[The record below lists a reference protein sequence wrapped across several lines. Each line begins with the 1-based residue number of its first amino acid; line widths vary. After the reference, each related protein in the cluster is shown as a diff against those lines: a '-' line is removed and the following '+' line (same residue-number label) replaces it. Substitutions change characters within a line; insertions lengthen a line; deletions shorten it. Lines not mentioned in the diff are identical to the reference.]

1 MTPPPSALDILFFWF
16 GPRPYTAARVQQHSR
31 IWFGEPDAPEL
42 IPQTDELI
50 RERYGELT
58 LAAARGALSAWE
70 SSPRRR
76 LALIVLLDQF
86 SRNIYRGSARAYA
99 QDLQALSLTVSG
111 MQLGADAT
119 LDPVERLFFYMPL
132 MHAESLDVQEESV
145 AAFRRLVEEAPAE
158 LRRTFESNLQYAIQ
172 HRGIIA
178 RFGRFPLRNRVL
190 GRESTPDEV
199 EWLANEAKEIAP

>member
-1 MTPPPSALDILFFWF
+1 MTPPPSALDILLFWF

-199 EWLANEAKEIAP
+199 EWLANEAKEFAP

>member
-1 MTPPPSALDILFFWF
+1 MDLLFFWF

-42 IPQTDELI
+42 APQTDELI

-58 LAAARGALSAWE
+58 LAAEQDQLSAWE

-76 LALIVLLDQF
+76 LALILLLDQF
-86 SRNIYRGSARAYA
+86 SRNIYRGTARAYA
-99 QDLQALSLTVSG
+99 QDLRALSLTVSG

-132 MHAESLDVQEESV
+132 MHAESFDVQEESV
-145 AAFRRLVEEAPAE
+145 AAFRRLIDEAPAE
-158 LRRTFESNLQYAIQ
+158 LHRVFAGSLEYAVKHRDIIQ
-172 HRGIIA
+172 
-178 RFGRFPLRNRVL
+178 RFGRFPQRNRLL
-190 GRESTPDEV
+190 GRDSTPDEL
-199 EWLANEAKEIAP
+199 EWLAQDGRRFVQ